1 MGRNLPRTGRAALL
15 AVATL
20 LAACAGEGAGVPTAP
35 APVPAV
41 PSLAPPT
48 VADLLALDDVRRPAD
63 SRYLALLAQAQR
75 DGPAITRER
84 MIALRWAWMGSTDFN
99 PIMATRLAQRA
110 RPRAGDD
117 CARARQAA
125 AAVLEI
131 YWLDLRSHDVMAAC
145 ARRDGDAPAAA
156 VHGAARDAI
165 VAAMRASGD
174 GSAAE
179 RAMTV
184 ISVDEEYALL
194 EIIGARRTGVTLAER
209 RGRKL
214 DVMEVAGR
222 QDDRRFTLWFDVSGL
237 FEFYEHRR
245 TRPPLHRT

>member
-1 MGRNLPRTGRAALL
+1 MGWNLPTTARAAVL

-20 LAACAGEGAGVPTAP
+20 LAACAGEGTNVPTPPSASVAAAGV
-35 APVPAV
+35 
-41 PSLAPPT
+41 APPT
-48 VADLLALDDVRRPAD
+48 VADLLALDDVRRPVD
-63 SRYLALLAQAQR
+63 PHYLELLNQAQR

-131 YWLDLRSHDVMAAC
+131 YWLDLRSHDVMATC
-145 ARRDGDAPAAA
+145 AQRDADAPAAA

-245 TRPPLHRT
+245 ARPPLHRT